1 MSSTSSPCDR
11 TFTPYVSVNGPP
23 VTYFSLHSP
32 TEFIQWIAPIRN
44 SSGSRGSSSSS
55 TESND
60 TLASTLVSGH
70 MKLFHIGLVGILSA
84 CRQQQKILCCAVW
97 AVNFYSSSESILSC
111 VCVCV
116 SHWVCILQYK
126 QNKMKI
132 HWVRFIDAQQFLVCF
147 CVVGCL
153 TRENIKYKHDPPSH
167 TIRTQTQ
174 TKLRKAKERKF
185 TLIFLNCYE
194 SFCCSLNHFERNFFK
209 ASKKAEKGTN
219 IQIQSSHCNQIECQ
233 TIHWTIKN
241 LVFRLFSFWYCFSI
255 GLKETPSLSE

>member
-44 SSGSRGSSSSS
+44 SSGSRGSSSS

-219 IQIQSSHCNQIECQ
+219 IQIQSSHCNQIECR

-241 LVFRLFSFWYCFSI
+241 LVLRLFSFWYCFSI